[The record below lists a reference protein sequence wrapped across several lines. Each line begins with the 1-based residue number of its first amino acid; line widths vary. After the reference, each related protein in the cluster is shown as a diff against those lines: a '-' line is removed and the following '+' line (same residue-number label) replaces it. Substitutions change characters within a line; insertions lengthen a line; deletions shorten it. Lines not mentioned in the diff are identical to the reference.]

1 ALVVVALFGQVSDET
16 PFRPYTHANYAFVNA
31 VAFSPDGTS
40 LFHASFLGRVARHR
54 GQTLAPG
61 APELGIFES
70 RRGTDGTWGEP
81 ALLPF
86 SGRDKDYEPT
96 LSPDG
101 QFMIFNSWRPLP
113 SGPPN
118 RDGRNNLWLSR
129 RRAGGWSDP
138 VSLAGINRP
147 ETEESYAAI
156 ASDGRIFYVQE
167 VGGKPGGE
175 DWDIYVTRLDG
186 DRASAPTPVAVAATD
201 AGEGDP
207 WVAPDGSYLIFTRWD
222 RAADWQTSVDLYIT
236 FARGMSWTTPVPLAE
251 LNQPNAPEYA
261 VTITNDLEPMLYFRR
276 GGPMVMRPARPVIER
291 ARAAVVR

>member
-1 ALVVVALFGQVSDET
+1 MHRHIGALVLVTLFGQVSDER

-40 LFHASFLGRVARHR
+40 LFHASFLDRVARHR

-70 RRGTDGTWGEP
+70 RRGADGRWGAP

-118 RDGRNNLWLSR
+118 REGRNNLWLSR
-129 RRAGGWSDP
+129 RRAGGWSITRASHSGFSASHSIVSGAKPSTASGAIVSIQSLVHARSRPSWNTTSASRIWP
-138 VSLAGINRP
+138 VRGS
-147 ETEESYAAI
+147 
-156 ASDGRIFYVQE
+156 
-167 VGGKPGGE
+167 
-175 DWDIYVTRLDG
+175 TRL
-186 DRASAPTPVAVAATD
+186 
-201 AGEGDP
+201 
-207 WVAPDGSYLIFTRWD
+207 
-222 RAADWQTSVDLYIT
+222 
-236 FARGMSWTTPVPLAE
+236 
-251 LNQPNAPEYA
+251 
-261 VTITNDLEPMLYFRR
+261 
-276 GGPMVMRPARPVIER
+276 GPIA
-291 ARAAVVR
+291 